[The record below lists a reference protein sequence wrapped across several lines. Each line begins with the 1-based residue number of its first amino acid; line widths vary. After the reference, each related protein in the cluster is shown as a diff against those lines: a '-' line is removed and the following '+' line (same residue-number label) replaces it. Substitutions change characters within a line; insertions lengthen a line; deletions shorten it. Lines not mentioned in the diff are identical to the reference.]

1 LLDVCTYI
9 TYINNVVNHISKSI
23 KKIENNKRPL
33 RGYQQYAMAGRAR
46 QAEVISPQR
55 KATGRIMN
63 TQKIKKLLPEL
74 EAARLDGDIIKAI
87 EIQRA
92 IMRLIDEKN

>member
-1 LLDVCTYI
+1 
-9 TYINNVVNHISKSI
+9 
-23 KKIENNKRPL
+23 
-33 RGYQQYAMAGRAR
+33 
-46 QAEVISPQR
+46 
-55 KATGRIMN
+55 MN